1 MKKIEITEV
10 TNRGVSIQILWYT
23 EKNEHF
29 VNKDLIAE
37 IFEKY
42 GWSFTKA
49 LGIALYRADIHNTYK
64 ILTTYQEMAKE
75 FIEKFLNIDE
85 IPDEEKIAEGSI
97 ADYLREYYY
106 EKGIDEK
113 QMEDRLGNPN
123 LFNQDDLANFIME
136 VTSKGILRDY
146 LGIR

>member
-1 MKKIEITEV
+1 MT
-10 TNRGVSIQILWYT
+10 
-23 EKNEHF
+23 
-29 VNKDLIAE
+29 
-37 IFEKY
+37 
-42 GWSFTKA
+42 
-49 LGIALYRADIHNTYK
+49 
-64 ILTTYQEMAKE
+64 KE

-85 IPDEEKIAEGSI
+85 IPDKEKRAEGSI

-123 LFNQDDLANFIME
+123 LFNQEDLANFIME

>member
-1 MKKIEITEV
+1 MKNIEITEV
-10 TNRGVSIQILWYT
+10 TNRGVTIKT
-23 EKNEHF
+23 ELREHF
-29 VNKDLIAE
+29 IEKTLIAE

-42 GWSFTKA
+42 GWSFTQA
-49 LGIALYRADIHNTYK
+49 LGKALYRADIHNTYK
-64 ILTTYQEMAKE
+64 ILNTYQDMAKE

-85 IPDEEKIAEGSI
+85 IPDEEKRAEGSI